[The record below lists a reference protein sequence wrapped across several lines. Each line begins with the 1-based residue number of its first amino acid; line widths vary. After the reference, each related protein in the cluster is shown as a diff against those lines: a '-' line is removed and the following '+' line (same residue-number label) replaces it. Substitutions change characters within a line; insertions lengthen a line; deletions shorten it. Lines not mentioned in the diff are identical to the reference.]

1 MAHVDGG
8 LKERHALVS
17 KVHAR
22 AHSSWLAGGG
32 EGAAANYDEGPI
44 SVHYSL
50 ILLLRGR
57 INRDVN
63 YN

>member
-22 AHSSWLAGGG
+22 THSSWLAGGG
-32 EGAAANYDEGPI
+32 EGAVANYDEGP
-44 SVHYSL
+44 
-50 ILLLRGR
+50 
-57 INRDVN
+57 
-63 YN
+63 